1 MRKLLVLLS
10 LVTLSVSGVNAQGD
24 VRNVI
29 YMIGD
34 GMGLASVSMMQLE
47 NNFEA
52 TIFDRADNVALTK
65 TYSMDNRV
73 TDSAASGTAL
83 SSGVKTNNT
92 YIGVDKD
99 GASLFSV
106 AELAAQK
113 GMPTGVV
120 VTTYLQHATPAA
132 FYAHCKSR
140 HDSATI
146 TRQLVASDM
155 DVAVGGGM
163 EFFREVYGDEVSAQE
178 ALRGA
183 GFDLVRSMTELEAA
197 EADSRVMALLADKEV
212 GADSG
217 DYLARA
223 TGEALRLLNA
233 RSDGGGFFLMVEGSL
248 IDGMGHA
255 NDATAMQREMEGFM
269 SAVEVAVK
277 FAEQHPGT
285 LVVVTADHETGG
297 LSIVSN
303 DADFNLSEQGVS
315 YCFATK
321 GHSASMVPVYLYGT
335 GAELINGVMENSELG
350 AKIKDI
356 VDGILEQDDI
366 YEYAADEYVEL
377 EW

>member
-1 MRKLLVLLS
+1 MRKVLALLS
-10 LVTLSVSGVNAQGD
+10 FAIISVSGVNAQDD
-24 VRNVI
+24 VRNII

-47 NNFEA
+47 NNFET

-65 TYSMDNRV
+65 TYSADNRV

-99 GASLFSV
+99 GKSLFSV
-106 AELAAQK
+106 AELAAMR

-132 FYAHCKSR
+132 FYAHCLSR

-146 TRQLVASDM
+146 TRQLVESDM

-163 EFFREVYGDEVSAQE
+163 TLFREVYGDNECVEE
-178 ALRGA
+178 ALHDV
-183 GFDLVRSMTELEAA
+183 GFDLVQSMAELEAVDG
-197 EADSRVMALLADKEV
+197 DSRVMALLADKEV

-217 DYLARA
+217 DYLADA
-223 TGEALRLLNA
+223 TNEALRLLEA
-233 RSDGGGFFLMVEGSL
+233 RSNGNGFFLMVEGSL

-255 NDATAMQREMEGFM
+255 NDAEAMQREMEGFM
-269 SAVEVAVK
+269 AAVEVAVMY
-277 FAEQHPGT
+277 AEQNPGT

-315 YCFATK
+315 YSFATK

-335 GAELINGVMENSELG
+335 GAERINGVMENSELG
-350 AKIKDI
+350 AKIKSI
-356 VDGILEQDDI
+356 VDNGS
-366 YEYAADEYVEL
+366 VEAL
-377 EW
+377 